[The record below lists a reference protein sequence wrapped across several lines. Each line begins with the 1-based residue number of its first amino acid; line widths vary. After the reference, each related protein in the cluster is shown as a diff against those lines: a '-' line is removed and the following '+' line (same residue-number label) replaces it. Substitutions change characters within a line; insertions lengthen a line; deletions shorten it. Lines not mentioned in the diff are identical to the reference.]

1 MLVNVNPIMAAIVE
15 AADTL
20 NTAPDDYINPDDGLK
35 YCGKCHTRRQKKIE
49 LLGEMRTVPVM
60 CQCMIEA
67 EQAEK
72 AQSRAKRIAKER
84 SLSLMEEADAE
95 CTFTNDDRK
104 NPVLSDAVRRYA
116 DNFYEMRQKNI
127 GLLLHGP
134 VGTGKTFYAACI
146 ANELL
151 EKEVSVKMTNFTRI
165 INDMQSTFDGR
176 QEYLDSLNRNNLLI
190 IDDLGVERES
200 EYMQEQVYNIID
212 ARYRAGRPLIVT
224 TNISLEEIKNPK
236 NVQRQRIYDR
246 VLELCHPVKV
256 DGTSRRRR
264 AVIDHYAERN
274 RLLGI

>member
-1 MLVNVNPIMAAIVE
+1 MGLFETVIDQIVAA
-15 AADTL
+15 
-20 NTAPDDYINPDDGLK
+20 APPMKSGDYVGEDGLV

>member
-1 MLVNVNPIMAAIVE
+1 MGIFESVIDNIAKN
-15 AADTL
+15 
-20 NTAPDDYINPDDGLK
+20 APPMQPGDYMGEDGLM
-35 YCGKCHTRRQKKIE
+35 YCGKCNTRRQKRIE
-49 LLGEMRTVPVM
+49 LLGELRTVPVM
-60 CQCMIEA
+60 CKCMVDEYEA
-67 EQAEK
+67 EK
-72 AQSRAKRIAKER
+72 VRDRKKRIDRAR
-84 SLSLMEEADAE
+84 RLSLMEEADAE
-95 CTFTNDDRK
+95 CTFDNDDRK
-104 NPVLSDAVRRYA
+104 NPALSDAMRRYA
-116 DNFYEMRQKNI
+116 DGFYQMRQQNI

-146 ANELL
+146 ANALL

-176 QEYLDSLNRNNLLI
+176 QEYLDSLNQNNLLI

-246 VLELCHPVKV
+246 VLELCLPVTV
-256 DGTSRRRR
+256 EGTSRRRR

>member
-1 MLVNVNPIMAAIVE
+1 
-15 AADTL
+15 
-20 NTAPDDYINPDDGLK
+20 
-35 YCGKCHTRRQKKIE
+35 
-49 LLGEMRTVPVM
+49 
-60 CQCMIEA
+60 
-67 EQAEK
+67 
-72 AQSRAKRIAKER
+72 
-84 SLSLMEEADAE
+84 
-95 CTFTNDDRK
+95 
-104 NPVLSDAVRRYA
+104 
-116 DNFYEMRQKNI
+116 
-127 GLLLHGP
+127 
-134 VGTGKTFYAACI
+134 
-146 ANELL
+146 
-151 EKEVSVKMTNFTRI
+151 
-165 INDMQSTFDGR
+165 MQSTFDGR

-236 NVQRQRIYDR
+236 NVQRKRIYDR

>member
-1 MLVNVNPIMAAIVE
+1 MGLFETVIDQIVAA
-15 AADTL
+15 
-20 NTAPDDYINPDDGLK
+20 APPMKSGDYVGEDGLV

-49 LLGEMRTVPVM
+49 LLGEMRTVPGM

-67 EQAEK
+67 EKAEK

>member
-1 MLVNVNPIMAAIVE
+1 MGIFESVIDNIAKN
-15 AADTL
+15 
-20 NTAPDDYINPDDGLK
+20 APPMQPGDYMGEDGLM
-35 YCGKCHTRRQKKIE
+35 YCGKCNTRRQKRIE
-49 LLGEMRTVPVM
+49 LLGELRTVPVM
-60 CQCMIEA
+60 CKCMVDEYEA
-67 EQAEK
+67 EK
-72 AQSRAKRIAKER
+72 VRDRKKRIDRAR
-84 SLSLMEEADAE
+84 RLSLMEEADAE
-95 CTFTNDDRK
+95 CTFDNDDRK
-104 NPVLSDAVRRYA
+104 NPALSDAMRRYA
-116 DNFYEMRQKNI
+116 DGFYQMRQQNI

-146 ANELL
+146 ANALL

-176 QEYLDSLNRNNLLI
+176 QEYLDSLNQNNLLI

-200 EYMQEQVYNIID
+200 EYMQEQVYNIND
-212 ARYRAGRPLIVT
+212 PCYRAGRPLIVT

-246 VLELCHPVKV
+246 VLELCHPVTV
-256 DGTSRRRR
+256 EGTSRRPR

>member
-1 MLVNVNPIMAAIVE
+1 MGIFESVIDNIAKN
-15 AADTL
+15 
-20 NTAPDDYINPDDGLK
+20 APPMQPGDYMGEDGLM
-35 YCGKCHTRRQKKIE
+35 YCGKCNTRRQKRIE
-49 LLGEMRTVPVM
+49 LLGELRTVPVM
-60 CQCMIEA
+60 CKCMVDEYEA
-67 EQAEK
+67 EK
-72 AQSRAKRIAKER
+72 VRDRKKRIDRAR
-84 SLSLMEEADAE
+84 RLSLMEEADAE
-95 CTFTNDDRK
+95 CTFDNDDRK
-104 NPVLSDAVRRYA
+104 NPALSDAMRRYA
-116 DNFYEMRQKNI
+116 DGFYQMRQQNI

-146 ANELL
+146 ANALL

-176 QEYLDSLNRNNLLI
+176 QEYLDSLNQNNLLI

-256 DGTSRRRR
+256 EGTSRRRR

>member
-1 MLVNVNPIMAAIVE
+1 MMGIFESVIDNIAKN
-15 AADTL
+15 
-20 NTAPDDYINPDDGLK
+20 APPMQPGDYMGEDGLM
-35 YCGKCHTRRQKKIE
+35 YCGKCNTRRQKRIE
-49 LLGEMRTVPVM
+49 LLGELRTVPVM
-60 CQCMIEA
+60 CKCMVDGYEA
-67 EQAEK
+67 EK
-72 AQSRAKRIAKER
+72 VRDRKKRIDRAR
-84 SLSLMEEADAE
+84 RLSLMEEADAE
-95 CTFTNDDRK
+95 CTFDNDDRK
-104 NPVLSDAVRRYA
+104 NPALSDAMRRYA
-116 DNFYEMRQKNI
+116 DGFYQMRQQNI

-146 ANELL
+146 ANALL

-176 QEYLDSLNRNNLLI
+176 QEYLDSLNQNNLLI

-256 DGTSRRRR
+256 EGTSRRRR

>member
-1 MLVNVNPIMAAIVE
+1 MGLFETVIDQIVAA
-15 AADTL
+15 
-20 NTAPDDYINPDDGLK
+20 APPMKSGDYVGEDGLV

-67 EQAEK
+67 EKAEK

-236 NVQRQRIYDR
+236 NVQRKRIYDR
-246 VLELCHPVKV
+246 LLELCHPVKV

>member
-1 MLVNVNPIMAAIVE
+1 MGLFETVIDQIVAA
-15 AADTL
+15 
-20 NTAPDDYINPDDGLK
+20 APPMKSGDYVGEDGLV

-49 LLGEMRTVPVM
+49 LLGEMWTVPVM

-67 EQAEK
+67 EKAEK

-236 NVQRQRIYDR
+236 NVQRKRIYDR